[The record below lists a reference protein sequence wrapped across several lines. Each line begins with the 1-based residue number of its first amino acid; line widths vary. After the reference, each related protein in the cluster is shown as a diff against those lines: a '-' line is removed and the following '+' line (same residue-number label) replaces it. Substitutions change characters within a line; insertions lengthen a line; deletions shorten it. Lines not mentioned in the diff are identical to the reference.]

1 MERLQ
6 IREISRQLAQTKHMS
21 IGDAERF
28 VKEMFH
34 TIQEGLKKDNQVIV
48 NGLGAFKLQVLK
60 EKENVILTPDTE
72 IARQINAPFENFK
85 TVEITVDIPDEN
97 VEVETPNVNAEI
109 PNVNSVNPEAVG
121 VEKTGNYAAE
131 SSSSAEEDVTED
143 APAVEEKVD
152 ALTERVEALTEEI
165 ENKKKN
171 RRKWMMTASIVAFFV
186 LIIGGGVFYNQHRIA
201 AEEEA
206 RQQQIAAEKAEIA
219 RLKQDSINEIKKKID
234 SIELTDEEKR
244 LLVGE
249 GKADAPEYPCTK
261 TLQAA
266 KDILPVGAYTIGGT
280 SNVVEV
286 GPGQTLKE
294 VALENGLPFGEDY
307 VQVHNAVE
315 SVKEGQKI
323 RIPLL
328 VSK

>member
-28 VKEMFH
+28 VTEMFN
-34 TIQEGLKKDNQVIV
+34 TIHEGLKHDKQVIT
-48 NGLGAFKLQVLK
+48 NGLGTFKLQVVK
-60 EKENVILTPDTE
+60 EKENVIFTPDIE

-85 TVEITVDIPDEN
+85 TVEITVDIPDES
-97 VEVETPNVNAEI
+97 VESETLGVKDEDMKGNDSSDVEQILSDA
-109 PNVNSVNPEAVG
+109 NSTADE
-121 VEKTGNYAAE
+121 TQ
-131 SSSSAEEDVTED
+131 EET
-143 APAVEEKVD
+143 PAVEEKVD
-152 ALTERVEALTEEI
+152 ALTEKVEALTEEI

-171 RRKWMMTASIVAFFV
+171 RRKWMTTASIIIFLVIA
-186 LIIGGGVFYNQHRIA
+186 IGGGIFYNQHRIA
-201 AEEEA
+201 AEEAAKQEL
-206 RQQQIAAEKAEIA
+206 IAAEKAKQA
-219 RLKQDSINEIKKKID
+219 KLRQDSINELKKKID
-234 SIELTDEEKR
+234 SIDLTDEEKR
-244 LLVGE
+244 MLVGA
-249 GKADAPEYPCTK
+249 GKVDAPEYPCTK

-286 GPGQTLKE
+286 GPGQTLKD

>member
-28 VKEMFH
+28 VTEMFN
-34 TIQEGLKKDNQVIV
+34 TIHEGLKHDKQVIT
-48 NGLGAFKLQVLK
+48 NGLGTFKLQVVK
-60 EKENVILTPDTE
+60 EKENVIFTPDIE

-85 TVEITVDIPDEN
+85 TVEITVDIPDES
-97 VEVETPNVNAEI
+97 VESETLGVKDEDMKGNDSSDVEQMPSDA
-109 PNVNSVNPEAVG
+109 NSTADE
-121 VEKTGNYAAE
+121 TQ
-131 SSSSAEEDVTED
+131 EET
-143 APAVEEKVD
+143 PAVEEKVD
-152 ALTERVEALTEEI
+152 ALTEKVEALTEEI

-171 RRKWMMTASIVAFFV
+171 RRKWMTTASIIIFLVIA
-186 LIIGGGVFYNQHRIA
+186 IGGGIFYNQHRIA
-201 AEEEA
+201 VEEA
-206 RQQQIAAEKAEIA
+206 AKQELIAAEKAKQA
-219 RLKQDSINEIKKKID
+219 KLRQDSINQLKKKID
-234 SIELTDEEKR
+234 SIDLTDEEKR
-244 LLVGE
+244 MLVGA

-286 GPGQTLKE
+286 GPGQTLKD

>member
-28 VKEMFH
+28 VTEMFN
-34 TIQEGLKKDNQVIV
+34 TIHEGLKHDKQVIT
-48 NGLGAFKLQVLK
+48 NGLGTFKLQVVK
-60 EKENVILTPDTE
+60 EKENVIFTPDIE

-85 TVEITVDIPDEN
+85 TVEITVDIPDES
-97 VEVETPNVNAEI
+97 VESETLDVKDEDMKGNDSSDVEQILSDA
-109 PNVNSVNPEAVG
+109 NSTADE
-121 VEKTGNYAAE
+121 TQ
-131 SSSSAEEDVTED
+131 EET
-143 APAVEEKVD
+143 PAVEEKVD
-152 ALTERVEALTEEI
+152 ALTEKVEALTEEI

-171 RRKWMMTASIVAFFV
+171 RRKWMTTASIIIFLVIA
-186 LIIGGGVFYNQHRIA
+186 IGGGIFYNQHRIA
-201 AEEEA
+201 AEEAAKQEL
-206 RQQQIAAEKAEIA
+206 IAAEKAKQA
-219 RLKQDSINEIKKKID
+219 KLRQDSINQLKKKID
-234 SIELTDEEKR
+234 SIDLTDEEKR
-244 LLVGE
+244 MLVGA
-249 GKADAPEYPCTK
+249 GKADAPEYPCSK

-286 GPGQTLKE
+286 GPGQTLKD

>member
-6 IREISRQLAQTKHMS
+6 IREISRQLAQTQHMS

-28 VKEMFH
+28 VTEMFC
-34 TIQEGLKKDNQVIV
+34 TIQEGLKRDSQVIV
-48 NGLGAFKLQVLK
+48 NGMGTFKLQVVK
-60 EKENVILTPDTE
+60 EKENVTLTPDIE

-85 TVEITVDIPDEN
+85 TVEITVDIPEESIDKSAVNGTDAEKEEN
-97 VEVETPNVNAEI
+97 ESADVEKKLSSETPV
-109 PNVNSVNPEAVG
+109 
-121 VEKTGNYAAE
+121 VEEKQ
-131 SSSSAEEDVTED
+131 EEET
-143 APAVEEKVD
+143 PAVEEKVD
-152 ALTERVEALTEEI
+152 ALTEKVEALTEEI

-171 RRKWMMTASIVAFFV
+171 RRKWMTTTSIIAILVVA
-186 LIIGGGVFYNQHRIA
+186 IGGGIFYNQHRIA
-201 AEEEA
+201 AEEAALQE
-206 RQQQIAAEKAEIA
+206 QIAAEKAKQA
-219 RLKQDSINEIKKKID
+219 KLRQDSINQLKKRID
-234 SIELTDEEKR
+234 SIDLTDDEKR
-244 LLVGE
+244 MLVGT
-249 GKADAPEYPCTK
+249 GKLDAPEYPCTK

-286 GPGQTLKE
+286 GPGQTLKD

>member
-28 VKEMFH
+28 VTEMFN
-34 TIQEGLKKDNQVIV
+34 TIHEGLKHDKQVIT
-48 NGLGAFKLQVLK
+48 NGLGTFKLQVVK
-60 EKENVILTPDTE
+60 EKENVIFTPDIE

-85 TVEITVDIPDEN
+85 TVEITVDIPDES
-97 VEVETPNVNAEI
+97 VESETLDVKDEDMKGNDSSDVEQILSDADSTADE
-109 PNVNSVNPEAVG
+109 
-121 VEKTGNYAAE
+121 TQ
-131 SSSSAEEDVTED
+131 EDT
-143 APAVEEKVD
+143 PAVEEKVD
-152 ALTERVEALTEEI
+152 ALTEKVEALTEEI

-171 RRKWMMTASIVAFFV
+171 RRKWMTTASIIIFLVIA
-186 LIIGGGVFYNQHRIA
+186 IGGGLFYNQHRIA
-201 AEEEA
+201 AEEAAKQEL
-206 RQQQIAAEKAEIA
+206 IAAEKAKQA
-219 RLKQDSINEIKKKID
+219 KLRQDSINELKKKID
-234 SIELTDEEKR
+234 SIDLTDEEKR
-244 LLVGE
+244 MLVGA

-286 GPGQTLKE
+286 GPGQTLKD

>member
-6 IREISRQLAQTKHMS
+6 IREISRQLAQTQHMS

-28 VKEMFH
+28 VKEMFN
-34 TIQEGLKKDNQVIV
+34 TIIDGLKMDNQVIV
-48 NGLGAFKLQVLK
+48 NGLGTFKLHVVK
-60 EKENVILTPDTE
+60 EKENIVFTPDTE

-85 TVEITVDIPDEN
+85 TVEITVDIPDETIVRGSHN
-97 VEVETPNVNAEI
+97 GNDAKLQENGSADAEK
-109 PNVNSVNPEAVG
+109 E
-121 VEKTGNYAAE
+121 
-131 SSSSAEEDVTED
+131 SSAEKPVVEEKYEE

-152 ALTERVEALTEEI
+152 ALTEKVEALTEEI

-171 RRKWMMTASIVAFFV
+171 RRKWMTTTSIIAFLV
-186 LIIGGGVFYNQHRIA
+186 IAIGGGIFYNQHRIA
-201 AEEEA
+201 AEEAAKQE
-206 RQQQIAAEKAEIA
+206 QIAAEKAKQA
-219 RLKQDSINEIKKKID
+219 KLKQDSINQLKKKID
-234 SIELTDEEKR
+234 SIDLTDEEKR
-244 LLVGE
+244 MLVGT

-286 GPGQTLKE
+286 GPGQTLKD

>member
-28 VKEMFH
+28 VTEMFN
-34 TIQEGLKKDNQVIV
+34 TIHEGLKHDKQVIT
-48 NGLGAFKLQVLK
+48 NGLGTFKLQVVK
-60 EKENVILTPDTE
+60 EKENVIFTPDIE

-85 TVEITVDIPDEN
+85 TVEITVDIPDES
-97 VEVETPNVNAEI
+97 VESETLDVKDEDMKGNDSSDVEQILSDA
-109 PNVNSVNPEAVG
+109 NSTADE
-121 VEKTGNYAAE
+121 TQ
-131 SSSSAEEDVTED
+131 EET
-143 APAVEEKVD
+143 PAVEEKVD
-152 ALTERVEALTEEI
+152 ALTEKVEALTEEI

-171 RRKWMMTASIVAFFV
+171 RRKWMTTASIIIFLVIA
-186 LIIGGGVFYNQHRIA
+186 IGGGIFYNQHRIA
-201 AEEEA
+201 AEEAAKQEL
-206 RQQQIAAEKAEIA
+206 IAAEKAKQA
-219 RLKQDSINEIKKKID
+219 KLRQDSINELKKKID
-234 SIELTDEEKR
+234 SIDLTDEEKR
-244 LLVGE
+244 MLVGA
-249 GKADAPEYPCTK
+249 GKADAPEYPCSK

-286 GPGQTLKE
+286 GPGQTLKD